1 MTNNLRI
8 IPWPQAYIK
17 RLDLCSTF
25 PSAIEAT
32 GFYNYASLSYASS
45 ALTARLFTLNA
56 AYSNATSISPTD
68 RSEYKEKTDSFLLL
82 ILRKKRLAMHPYSS
96 HALED
101 LLYENQK
108 TKEKKR
114 ISYSRLFLSI
124 CYQRPPVLSSF
135 WQLRDGDLRMKLL
148 RLLSVL
154 CLGEVLSGSSNML

>member
-68 RSEYKEKTDSFLLL
+68 RSEYKEKTGSFLLL
-82 ILRKKRLAMHPYSS
+82 VLRKKRLAMHPYSS

-108 TKEKKR
+108 TKEKKESHTR
-114 ISYSRLFLSI
+114 ACFYPFATSDLQYSR
-124 CYQRPPVLSSF
+124 V
-135 WQLRDGDLRMKLL
+135 
-148 RLLSVL
+148 
-154 CLGEVLSGSSNML
+154 SGNSETETSG